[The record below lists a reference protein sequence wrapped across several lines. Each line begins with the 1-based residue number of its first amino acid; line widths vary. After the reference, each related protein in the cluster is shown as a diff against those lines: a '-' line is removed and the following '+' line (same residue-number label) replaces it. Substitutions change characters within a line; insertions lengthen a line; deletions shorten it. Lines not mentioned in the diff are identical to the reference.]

1 MATKIADLNAML
13 TMDTTSFTEGSTK
26 VAAAAKNMHNDLAK
40 ATGDTVRTGN
50 ATAKAFTQVGFAIQD
65 FSSQIGTRG
74 LGGAIAAVTNNLQM
88 LGVGL
93 GPVGLA
99 VTSVGGAIAGIA
111 VPALI
116 DWILQAEKAKKKNEE
131 LAKSY
136 EAIASGIETAAGAT
150 FKIEQTETI
159 GGQAKAHVEAVNAAQ
174 ERLNKLIAEET
185 ALRKLAGDKGMTKG
199 MSESLDKKRLQIVE
213 AEAAF
218 QATIGDGQKLEAN
231 RRIVATQK
239 AIELEKKQAE
249 NAKKEA
255 DKLADQQRKNDAEEA
270 DATRERIRIQNE
282 AIRKYNEDQRAEH
295 AKEVES
301 AQEAINATRDKLA
314 QQATSRGSQAFI
326 GGTQESASFLNR
338 ITSGTRNEGDVLKKQ
353 LRVQEDML
361 KELRDNKPTPV
372 ASI

>member
-116 DWILQAEKAKKKNEE
+116 DWILQAEKAKKKSEE